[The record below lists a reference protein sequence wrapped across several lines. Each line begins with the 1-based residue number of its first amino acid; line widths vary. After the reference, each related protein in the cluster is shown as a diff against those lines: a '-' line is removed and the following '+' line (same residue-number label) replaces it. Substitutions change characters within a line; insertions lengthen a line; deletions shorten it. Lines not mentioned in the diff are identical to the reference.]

1 MLTHPEIV
9 HMYLKKIRI
18 LFQGKEMPAKKKLG
32 QTKLRAVLANF
43 GFPPIFQKIN
53 MSLIDIH
60 FFFLIV
66 CTESLISRISP
77 RKRFSKRNHFNLFI
91 RGPDGLDG
99 HCQLSLEFV

>member
-53 MSLIDIH
+53 MFLIDIH
-60 FFFLIV
+60 FFIV
-66 CTESLISRISP
+66 CMHGVTYFANISAKTI
-77 RKRFSKRNHFNLFI
+77 F
-91 RGPDGLDG
+91 
-99 HCQLSLEFV
+99 

>member
-53 MSLIDIH
+53 NFLIDIH
-60 FFFLIV
+60 FFFLL
-66 CTESLISRISP
+66 SARS
-77 RKRFSKRNHFNLFI
+77 HLFREYLRENDFLRETI
-91 RGPDGLDG
+91 LT
-99 HCQLSLEFV
+99 CLSGAQMGWMDTVSWV

>member
-53 MSLIDIH
+53 MFLIVFFF
-60 FFFLIV
+60 FFFLIFCMHGV
-66 CTESLISRISP
+66 TYFANISAKTI
-77 RKRFSKRNHFNLFI
+77 F
-91 RGPDGLDG
+91 
-99 HCQLSLEFV
+99 

>member
-53 MSLIDIH
+53 MFLIDIN
-60 FFFLIV
+60 FFFFIV
-66 CTESLISRISP
+66 CILREYLRENDFLRETILT
-77 RKRFSKRNHFNLFI
+77 
-91 RGPDGLDG
+91 
-99 HCQLSLEFV
+99 CLSGAQMGWMDTVSWV

>member
-53 MSLIDIH
+53 MFLIDIN
-60 FFFLIV
+60 FFFFYCLHIA
-66 CTESLISRISP
+66 RISP